1 MSKRKKFYAM
11 FLSLAAAFTLT
22 FTGCGAA
29 KGGNSNSSAS
39 VSSAVS
45 SSVNSGTQSSSL
57 EKPAAASSSEVQ
69 ASSAASSAETTASS
83 ASASSSA
90 AASSKN
96 SAASSKEEAPK
107 TADKDVT
114 PVTMYTTAGVNFR
127 EGPGTSYG
135 IIKKLNTG
143 TEVTKNGENGSWSRI
158 EVGNAK
164 GYVSS
169 NYLSEKKPEKTDYS
183 TGQPVSGTTFVKKAP
198 GECLIAID
206 AGHQGKANSEK
217 EPDGPGS
224 SVMKAK
230 VAAGTS
236 GAASGLAE
244 YQLTLQVSLKLQKE
258 LESRGY
264 KVLMIR
270 TTHDVNISNAERAKI
285 ANDAGADAFLRIH
298 ANGSDDP
305 SIHGC
310 VTACQTSSNPY
321 NANLYTACRT
331 LSEDVLDC
339 FCAATGAKRMYVW
352 EVDNMS
358 GINWCTVPV
367 TIVELGFMTNP
378 DEDLKMAAEDYQYAM
393 AKGIADGV
401 DAFFGN

>member
-1 MSKRKKFYAM
+1 MSKRKKALTL

-39 VSSAVS
+39 LSSAVS
-45 SSVNSGTQSSSL
+45 SAVNSGTQSSSAA
-57 EKPAAASSSEVQ
+57 EPAAASSSEAQ
-69 ASSAASSAETTASS
+69 PSSAASSAK
-83 ASASSSA
+83 ASSSA
-90 AASSKN
+90 ASSKD

-107 TADKDVT
+107 TADTDVT

-135 IIKKLNTG
+135 VIKKLNSG
-143 TEVTKNGENGSWSRI
+143 TEVTKNGENGSWARV
-158 EVGNAK
+158 EVDNQK

-169 NYLSEKKPEKTDYS
+169 NYLSDKKPEKTDYS

-206 AGHQGKANSEK
+206 AGHQGHANSEK

-270 TTHDVNISNAERAKI
+270 TSHDVNISNAERAKI

-321 NANLYTACRT
+321 NANLYSACRT

-339 FCAATGAKRMYVW
+339 FCAATGAKKKYVW

-378 DEDLKMAAEDYQYAM
+378 DEDLRMATEDYQYAM

>member
-1 MSKRKKFYAM
+1 MSIRKKT
-11 FLSLAAAFTLT
+11 LSLVLAFAAAAAVT
-22 FTGCGAA
+22 FTGCGAS
-29 KGGNSNSSAS
+29 GNGNASSKTSSAASGS
-39 VSSAVS
+39 VSSAS
-45 SSVNSGTQSSSL
+45 S
-57 EKPAAASSSEVQ
+57 AAPASSSASSGQ
-69 ASSAASSAETTASS
+69 ASSAAQTASS
-83 ASASSSA
+83 SEASKASSS
-90 AASSKN
+90 
-96 SAASSKEEAPK
+96 KEG
-107 TADKDVT
+107 DKKAGDTDVT

-127 EGPGTSYG
+127 EGPDTSYAV
-135 IIKKLNTG
+135 IKELSAG
-143 TEVTKNGENGSWSRI
+143 TEVTKNGENGSWSRV
-158 EVGNAK
+158 ECDGKK

-169 NYLSEKKPEKTDYS
+169 NYLSDKKPTKTDYS

-206 AGHQGKANSEK
+206 AGHQAHANSEK

-224 SVMKAK
+224 STMKAK

-258 LESRGY
+258 LEKRGY
-264 KVLMIR
+264 RVLMIR

-298 ANGSDDP
+298 ANGVDDP
-305 SIHGC
+305 SVHGC

-321 NANLYTACRT
+321 NAELYTACRT
-331 LSEDVLDC
+331 LSEDVLNC
-339 FCAATGAKRMYVW
+339 FCAATGAKKMYVW

-358 GINWCTVPV
+358 GINWCKVPV
-367 TIVELGFMTNP
+367 TIVELGFMTNAE
-378 DEDLKMAAEDYQYAM
+378 EDLKMATDDYQYAM
-393 AKGIADGV
+393 ARGIADGV

>member
-1 MSKRKKFYAM
+1 MSKRKKALTL

-39 VSSAVS
+39 LSSAVS
-45 SSVNSGTQSSSL
+45 SAANSGTQSSSAA
-57 EKPAAASSSEVQ
+57 EPAAASSSEAQ
-69 ASSAASSAETTASS
+69 PSSAASSAK
-83 ASASSSA
+83 ASSSA
-90 AASSKN
+90 ASSKD

-107 TADKDVT
+107 TADTDVT

-135 IIKKLNTG
+135 VIKKLNSG
-143 TEVTKNGENGSWSRI
+143 TEVTKNGENGGWARV
-158 EVGNAK
+158 EYDGQK

-169 NYLSEKKPEKTDYS
+169 NYLSDKKPEKTDYS

-206 AGHQGKANSEK
+206 AGHQGHANSEK

-270 TTHDVNISNAERAKI
+270 TSHDVNISNAERAKI

-321 NANLYTACRT
+321 NANLYSACRT

-339 FCAATGAKRMYVW
+339 FCAATGAKKKYVW

-378 DEDLKMAAEDYQYAM
+378 DEDLRMATEDYQYAM

>member
-1 MSKRKKFYAM
+1 MSKRKKALTL

-29 KGGNSNSSAS
+29 KGGNSSSSAS

-45 SSVNSGTQSSSL
+45 SAANSGTQSSSAA
-57 EKPAAASSSEVQ
+57 EPAAASSSEAQ
-69 ASSAASSAETTASS
+69 PSSAASSAK
-83 ASASSSA
+83 ASSSA
-90 AASSKN
+90 ASSKD

-107 TADKDVT
+107 TADTDVT

-135 IIKKLNTG
+135 VIKKLNSG
-143 TEVTKNGENGSWSRI
+143 TEVTKNGENGSWARV
-158 EVGNAK
+158 EYDGQK

-169 NYLSEKKPEKTDYS
+169 NYLSDKKPEKTDYS

-206 AGHQGKANSEK
+206 AGHQGHANSEK

-270 TTHDVNISNAERAKI
+270 TSHDVNISNAERAKI

-298 ANGSDDP
+298 ANGSEDP

-321 NANLYTACRT
+321 NANLYSACRT

-339 FCAATGAKRMYVW
+339 FCAATGAKKKYVW

-378 DEDLKMAAEDYQYAM
+378 DEDLRMATEDYQYAM

>member
-1 MSKRKKFYAM
+1 MSIRKKT
-11 FLSLAAAFTLT
+11 LSLVLSIAAAAAIT

-29 KGGNSNSSAS
+29 GKGNSSAS
-39 VSSAVS
+39 SSAQVSSAVS
-45 SSVNSGTQSSSL
+45 SSSSSATS
-57 EKPAAASSSEVQ
+57 EDPAKASASSAQASSASQAAS
-69 ASSAASSAETTASS
+69 SSAASS
-83 ASASSSA
+83 
-90 AASSKN
+90 
-96 SAASSKEEAPK
+96 SKEENNK
-107 TADKDVT
+107 TPDTDVT

-127 EGPGTSYG
+127 EGPDTSYAA
-135 IIKKLNTG
+135 IKELTKG
-143 TEVTKNGENGSWSRI
+143 TEVTKTGENGSWSRV
-158 EVGNAK
+158 ECDGKK

-169 NYLSEKKPEKTDYS
+169 KYLTDKKPEKTDYS

-206 AGHQGKANSEK
+206 AGHQAHANSEK

-236 GAASGLAE
+236 GAASGLKE

-264 KVLMIR
+264 RVLMIR
-270 TTHDVNISNAERAKI
+270 TTHDVDISNAERAKI

-298 ANGSDDP
+298 ANGSDN
-305 SIHGC
+305 SSVHGC
-310 VTACQTSSNPY
+310 VTACQTQANPY
-321 NANLYTACRT
+321 NAELYTACRT

-358 GINWCTVPV
+358 GINWCKVPV

-378 DEDLKMAAEDYQYAM
+378 DEDLKMATEDYQYAM

>member
-1 MSKRKKFYAM
+1 MTKRKKAFTLL
-11 FLSLAAAFTLT
+11 LSLAAAFTLT
-22 FTGCGAA
+22 FTGCGAVR
-29 KGGNSNSSAS
+29 GGNSNSSAS
-39 VSSAVS
+39 LSSAVS
-45 SSVNSGTQSSSL
+45 SAANSGTQSSSAA
-57 EKPAAASSSEVQ
+57 EPAAASSSEAQ
-69 ASSAASSAETTASS
+69 PSSAASSAKT
-83 ASASSSA
+83 SSSA
-90 AASSKN
+90 ASSKD

-107 TADKDVT
+107 TADTDVT

-135 IIKKLNTG
+135 VIKKLNSG
-143 TEVTKNGENGSWSRI
+143 TEVTKNGENGSWARV
-158 EVGNAK
+158 EVDNQK

-169 NYLSEKKPEKTDYS
+169 NYLSDKKPEKTDYS

-206 AGHQGKANSEK
+206 AGHQGHANSEK

-270 TTHDVNISNAERAKI
+270 TSHDVNISNAERAKI

-321 NANLYTACRT
+321 NANLYSACRT

-339 FCAATGAKRMYVW
+339 FCAATGAKKKYVW

-378 DEDLKMAAEDYQYAM
+378 DEDLRMATEDYQYAM

>member
-1 MSKRKKFYAM
+1 MSKRKKALTL

-39 VSSAVS
+39 LSSAVS
-45 SSVNSGTQSSSL
+45 SAANSGTQSSSAA
-57 EKPAAASSSEVQ
+57 EPAAASSSEAQ
-69 ASSAASSAETTASS
+69 PSSAASSAK
-83 ASASSSA
+83 ASSSA
-90 AASSKN
+90 ASSKD

-107 TADKDVT
+107 TADTDVT

-135 IIKKLNTG
+135 VIKKLNSG
-143 TEVTKNGENGSWSRI
+143 TEVTKNGENGSWARV
-158 EVGNAK
+158 EVDNQK

-169 NYLSEKKPEKTDYS
+169 NYLSDKKPEKTDYS

-206 AGHQGKANSEK
+206 AGHQGHANSEK

-270 TTHDVNISNAERAKI
+270 TSHDVNISNAERAKI

-321 NANLYTACRT
+321 NANLYSACRT

-339 FCAATGAKRMYVW
+339 FCAATGAKKKYVW

-378 DEDLKMAAEDYQYAM
+378 DEDLRMATEDYQYAM

>member
-1 MSKRKKFYAM
+1 MTKRKKAFTLL
-11 FLSLAAAFTLT
+11 LSLAAAFTLT

-39 VSSAVS
+39 LSSAVS
-45 SSVNSGTQSSSL
+45 SAVNSGTQSSSAA
-57 EKPAAASSSEVQ
+57 EPAAASSSEAQ
-69 ASSAASSAETTASS
+69 PSSAASSAK
-83 ASASSSA
+83 ASSSA
-90 AASSKN
+90 ASSKD

-107 TADKDVT
+107 TADTDVT

-135 IIKKLNTG
+135 VIKKLNSG
-143 TEVTKNGENGSWSRI
+143 TEVTKNGENGSWARV
-158 EVGNAK
+158 EVDNQK

-169 NYLSEKKPEKTDYS
+169 NYLSDKKPEKTDYS

-206 AGHQGKANSEK
+206 AGHQGHANSEK

-270 TTHDVNISNAERAKI
+270 TSHDVNISNAERAKI

-298 ANGSDDP
+298 ANGSEDP

-321 NANLYTACRT
+321 NANLYSACRT

-339 FCAATGAKRMYVW
+339 FCAATGAKKKYVW

-378 DEDLKMAAEDYQYAM
+378 DEDLRMATEDYQYAM

>member
-1 MSKRKKFYAM
+1 MSKRKKALTL

-29 KGGNSNSSAS
+29 RGGNSNSSAS
-39 VSSAVS
+39 LSSAVS
-45 SSVNSGTQSSSL
+45 SAANSGTQSSSAA
-57 EKPAAASSSEVQ
+57 EPAAASSSEAQ
-69 ASSAASSAETTASS
+69 PSSAASSAK
-83 ASASSSA
+83 ASSSA
-90 AASSKN
+90 ASSKD

-107 TADKDVT
+107 TADTDVT

-135 IIKKLNTG
+135 VIKKLNSG
-143 TEVTKNGENGSWSRI
+143 TEVTKNGENGSWARV
-158 EVGNAK
+158 EVDKQK

-206 AGHQGKANSEK
+206 AGHQGHANSEK

-270 TTHDVNISNAERAKI
+270 TSHDVNISNAERAKI

-321 NANLYTACRT
+321 NANLYSACRT

-339 FCAATGAKRMYVW
+339 FCAATGAKKKYVW

-378 DEDLKMAAEDYQYAM
+378 DEDLRMATEDYQYAM

>member
-1 MSKRKKFYAM
+1 MSKRKKALTL

-29 KGGNSNSSAS
+29 GNGNSISSVSASGSTSSVVSQGAASSAS
-39 VSSAVS
+39 SS
-45 SSVNSGTQSSSL
+45 Q
-57 EKPAAASSSEVQ
+57 KASSEGQ
-69 ASSAASSAETTASS
+69 ASSAASSAASNSSSAASS
-83 ASASSSA
+83 NTSASSSK
-90 AASSKN
+90 SSET
-96 SAASSKEEAPK
+96 SKAESPQ
-107 TADKDVT
+107 TADIDVT

-135 IIKKLNTG
+135 VIKKLNSG
-143 TEVTKNGENGSWSRI
+143 TEVTKNGENGSWARV
-158 EVGNAK
+158 EVDKQK

-206 AGHQGKANSEK
+206 AGHQGHANSEK

-270 TTHDVNISNAERAKI
+270 TSHDVNISNAERAKI

-321 NANLYTACRT
+321 NANLYSACRT

-339 FCAATGAKRMYVW
+339 FCAATGAKKKYVW

-378 DEDLKMAAEDYQYAM
+378 DEDLRMATEDYQYAM

>member
-1 MSKRKKFYAM
+1 MSKRKKALTL

-29 KGGNSNSSAS
+29 KGGNSSSSAS

-45 SSVNSGTQSSSL
+45 SAANSGTQSSSAA
-57 EKPAAASSSEVQ
+57 EPAAASSSEAQ
-69 ASSAASSAETTASS
+69 PSSTASSAKASSSAASS
-83 ASASSSA
+83 
-90 AASSKN
+90 KD

-107 TADKDVT
+107 TADTDVT

-135 IIKKLNTG
+135 VIKKLNSG
-143 TEVTKNGENGSWSRI
+143 TEVTKNGENGSWARV
-158 EVGNAK
+158 EVDNQK

-169 NYLSEKKPEKTDYS
+169 NYLSDKKPEKTDYS

-206 AGHQGKANSEK
+206 AGHQGHANSEK

-270 TTHDVNISNAERAKI
+270 TSHDVNISNAERAKI

-321 NANLYTACRT
+321 NANLYSACRT

-339 FCAATGAKRMYVW
+339 FCAATGAKKKYVW

-378 DEDLKMAAEDYQYAM
+378 DEDLRMATEDYQYAM

>member
-1 MSKRKKFYAM
+1 MTKRKKAFILL
-11 FLSLAAAFTLT
+11 LSLAAAFTLT

-39 VSSAVS
+39 LSSAVS
-45 SSVNSGTQSSSL
+45 SAANSGTQSSSAA
-57 EKPAAASSSEVQ
+57 EPAAASSSEAQ
-69 ASSAASSAETTASS
+69 SSSAASSAK
-83 ASASSSA
+83 ASSSA
-90 AASSKN
+90 ASSKD

-107 TADKDVT
+107 TADTDVT

-135 IIKKLNTG
+135 VIKKLNSG
-143 TEVTKNGENGSWSRI
+143 TEVTKNGENGSWARV
-158 EVGNAK
+158 EVDKQK

-169 NYLSEKKPEKTDYS
+169 NYLSEKKPDKTDYS

-206 AGHQGKANSEK
+206 AGHQGHANSEK

-270 TTHDVNISNAERAKI
+270 TSHDVNISNAERAKI

-321 NANLYTACRT
+321 NANLYSACRT

-339 FCAATGAKRMYVW
+339 FCAATGAKKKYVW

-378 DEDLKMAAEDYQYAM
+378 DEDLRMATEDYQYAM

>member
-1 MSKRKKFYAM
+1 MSKRKKALTL

-29 KGGNSNSSAS
+29 GNGNSKSAS
-39 VSSAVS
+39 SVSTS
-45 SSVNSGTQSSSL
+45 SSSEAVRS
-57 EKPAAASSSEVQ
+57 EASSSEGSGKASSSGAE
-69 ASSAASSAETTASS
+69 ASSAASSAASN
-83 ASASSSA
+83 SS
-90 AASSKN
+90 
-96 SAASSKEEAPK
+96 SAASSKTSAASSQSSASSSKAEEPK
-107 TADKDVT
+107 AADKDVT
-114 PVTMYTTAGVNFR
+114 PVTMYTTTGVNFR

-135 IIKKLNTG
+135 VIKKLNSG
-143 TEVTKNGENGSWSRI
+143 TEVTKNGENGSWARV
-158 EVGNAK
+158 EVDKQK

-206 AGHQGKANSEK
+206 AGHQGKANNEK

-270 TTHDVNISNAERAKI
+270 TSHDVNISNAERAKI

-298 ANGSDDP
+298 ANGSDNP
-305 SIHGC
+305 SVHGC

-378 DEDLKMAAEDYQYAM
+378 DEDLKMATEDYQYAM